1 MNLKRSAF
9 VIKTDYAC
17 GAMKGDIQIL
27 TRLTLN
33 LNAESNNMPAA
44 LNKQSHKL
52 FTHFVRNLT
61 TAFNVDRADQLGYWS
76 LARQH

>member
-44 LNKQSHKL
+44 LNKQYNQYP
-52 FTHFVRNLT
+52 R
-61 TAFNVDRADQLGYWS
+61 
-76 LARQH
+76 